1 LKYTLLNRM
10 LAILEHIILNDD
22 VDRMIDR
29 VALIDE
35 IKYKL
40 APFRKN
46 IKVDDSP
53 LVDLIIQAIKTD
65 EFKEVLKTDEFQK
78 VYNITND
85 LSLGFINQLTQLIND
100 DIWLKVSRTSAWKSF
115 LALDIIHQILAIFAS
130 FDKNAEILYA
140 DVIIHDLPRISR
152 RIVRFDFI
160 AEENKIIIKFEPSHK
175 KAIIFNLLDKEF
187 EVDISA
193 YSPKKIREHLKKSI
207 IDDNEKSK
215 IIEATIESS
224 QEFSQWVTQTDKDPE
239 DRFIALVFL
248 NEFIFGFEDL
258 MINYFIEQ
266 RNQNSH
272 FYQSLIS
279 QNPNFHIDVDLLFIC
294 MATANCPMIIDT
306 AYSDFSDFWQLYSNS
321 LLEEEKRADVK
332 LRQKQFIEAYQ
343 KLGDT
348 LNIPADPAQ
357 AVAPKVEKKKLP
369 CFNYLYAALLHEKAR
384 KSDDEFVRLCREAAG
399 QFIDRNGNEF
409 TGEQLANVFHN
420 TVKKYGGWPEFYE
433 MKKQS
438 IKILK
443 KKINWQE

>member
-1 LKYTLLNRM
+1 M

-279 QNPNFHIDVDLLFIC
+279 QNPNFHIDVYLLFIC

-348 LNIPADPAQ
+348 
-357 AVAPKVEKKKLP
+357 
-369 CFNYLYAALLHEKAR
+369 
-384 KSDDEFVRLCREAAG
+384 
-399 QFIDRNGNEF
+399 
-409 TGEQLANVFHN
+409 
-420 TVKKYGGWPEFYE
+420 
-433 MKKQS
+433 
-438 IKILK
+438 
-443 KKINWQE
+443 